1 MPLAAMGEAITR
13 SSRFWLSAAAANGL
27 IAVAMGAFAAHGLR
41 DRLSSDALGWIKTA
55 SDYEMWHGLALLAI
69 ALMGRETIAGAL
81 RAAAIAFLIGIILFS
96 GSLYL
101 LALAGWRGFAL
112 ITPLG
117 GTALLIGWAL
127 LLWHGIA
134 GKLRP

>member
-27 IAVAMGAFAAHGLR
+27 IAVAMGAFAAHGLK

-69 ALMGRETIAGAL
+69 ALFGRDGAGAL
-81 RAAAIAFLIGIILFS
+81 RAAAIAFLIGTILFS

>member
-1 MPLAAMGEAITR
+1 MA
-13 SSRFWLSAAAANGL
+13 
-27 IAVAMGAFAAHGLR
+27 
-41 DRLSSDALGWIKTA
+41 
-55 SDYEMWHGLALLAI
+55 LALLAI
-69 ALMGRETIAGAL
+69 ALFGRERVAGAL
-81 RAAAIAFLIGIILFS
+81 RAAAIAFLIGIVLFS

-117 GTALLIGWAL
+117 GTALLLGWAL
-127 LLWHGIA
+127 LLRHGIA

>member
-1 MPLAAMGEAITR
+1 MGWRCWPSR
-13 SSRFWLSAAAANGL
+13 SS
-27 IAVAMGAFAAHGLR
+27 GAKPSPARCAR
-41 DRLSSDALGWIKTA
+41 
-55 SDYEMWHGLALLAI
+55 
-69 ALMGRETIAGAL
+69 
-81 RAAAIAFLIGIILFS
+81 AAIAFLIGIILFS

-134 GKLRP
+134 GRHRA

>member
-1 MPLAAMGEAITR
+1 
-13 SSRFWLSAAAANGL
+13 
-27 IAVAMGAFAAHGLR
+27 V
-41 DRLSSDALGWIKTA
+41 
-55 SDYEMWHGLALLAI
+55 LAI
-69 ALMGRETIAGAL
+69 ALFGRDGVAGTL
-81 RAAAIAFLIGIILFS
+81 RAAATAFLIGIILFS

-134 GKLRP
+134 GRLRA

>member
-1 MPLAAMGEAITR
+1 MPLAVMGEAITR

-27 IAVAMGAFAAHGLR
+27 IAVAIGAFAAHGLK
-41 DRLSSDALGWIKTA
+41 DRLSADALGWVKTA

-69 ALMGRETIAGAL
+69 ALLGGDAITGVL
-81 RAAAIAFLIGIILFS
+81 RSAAIAFLIGVILFS

-101 LALAGWRGFAL
+101 LALTGWRDFAW

-134 GKLRP
+134 GRHRA